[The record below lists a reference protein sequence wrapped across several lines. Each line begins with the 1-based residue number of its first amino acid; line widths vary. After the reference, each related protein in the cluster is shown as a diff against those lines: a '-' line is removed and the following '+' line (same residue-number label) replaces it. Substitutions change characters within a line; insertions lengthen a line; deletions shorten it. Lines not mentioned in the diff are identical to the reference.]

1 VEPVPAASLL
11 YANGNR
17 KPLRKVWVRAIAPI
31 DIHHLDLK
39 GGERM
44 NTTQIKNEI
53 LKLNR
58 NEKLEISRW
67 IDQQVADDLVCRI
80 GMERSRQIRRELDLR
95 LNVISL
101 APKGKQP

>member
-1 VEPVPAASLL
+1 
-11 YANGNR
+11 
-17 KPLRKVWVRAIAPI
+17 
-31 DIHHLDLK
+31 
-39 GGERM
+39 M
-44 NTTQIKNEI
+44 NTTQIKDEI

-95 LNVISL
+95 LNVISPERRAAL
-101 APKGKQP
+101 RDRVEPRSTEQNTAHYAV